1 MKENFFK
8 YQAQTTNNPISLE
21 ILRASGSYIYDTNNN
36 KYLDF
41 VAGVSASNL
50 GHNNKKIKKAVL
62 KQIDLYW
69 HVMVYGE
76 FIQKPT
82 VKLCKL
88 LSQNLPKLLSNTY
101 LTNSGTEA
109 IEAAMKLAKRV
120 TGKSELIAA
129 KNGYHGNTQGAMSI
143 MGFEERKRA
152 YRPLIPDIK
161 FIEFNNIENI
171 SIITNKTAG
180 VIVETIQGGAGFILP
195 EKNYLKKLKQKC
207 DEVGAL
213 LILDEIQPGI
223 GRTGK
228 LFAFEYFD
236 VIPDILVYGKGLG
249 GGFPIGALT
258 TRKKYMALF
267 KQNPILGHITTFG
280 GHPVI
285 AAAAHSNLKET
296 LSSNIMS
303 KIEEKENLIRRIL
316 KHKLIIEI
324 RGKGLMLALILKKP
338 DLTKKLVEGCLDNG
352 LILFYLLFEPKAVR
366 ITPPLTISKNEIK
379 KGCKIILSE
388 LDKIEKHVH

>member
-1 MKENFFK
+1 M
-8 YQAQTTNNPISLE
+8 
-21 ILRASGSYIYDTNNN
+21 D
-36 KYLDF
+36 
-41 VAGVSASNL
+41 
-50 GHNNKKIKKAVL
+50 
-62 KQIDLYW
+62 
-69 HVMVYGE
+69 
-76 FIQKPT
+76 
-82 VKLCKL
+82 
-88 LSQNLPKLLSNTY
+88 
-101 LTNSGTEA
+101 
-109 IEAAMKLAKRV
+109 
-120 TGKSELIAA
+120 
-129 KNGYHGNTQGAMSI
+129 
-143 MGFEERKRA
+143 
-152 YRPLIPDIK
+152 
-161 FIEFNNIENI
+161 
-171 SIITNKTAG
+171 
-180 VIVETIQGGAGFILP
+180 
-195 EKNYLKKLKQKC
+195 
-207 DEVGAL
+207 
-213 LILDEIQPGI
+213 
-223 GRTGK
+223 
-228 LFAFEYFD
+228 
-236 VIPDILVYGKGLG
+236 
-249 GGFPIGALT
+249 
-258 TRKKYMALF
+258 LF